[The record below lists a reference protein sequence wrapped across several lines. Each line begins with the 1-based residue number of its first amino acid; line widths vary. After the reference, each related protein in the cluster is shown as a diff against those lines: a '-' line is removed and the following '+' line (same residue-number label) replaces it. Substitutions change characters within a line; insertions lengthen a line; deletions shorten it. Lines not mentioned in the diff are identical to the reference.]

1 MARER
6 QVNDALSRYLE
17 AVTGITKV
25 TRTKA
30 ERIVRNLAKQG
41 EAAARNPQELVE
53 QLLQRSQENRDALS
67 GLVRA
72 ETRKAIKAMGLA
84 TRNDVERLQRQLA
97 DVRRAVAEQGTSR
110 KRAAKTSAGGR
121 SAAKKAAKKTAAR
134 KTAAKKTATA
144 APETTE
150 GGSSSAPSS

>member
-1 MARER
+1 M
-6 QVNDALSRYLE
+6 NDALSRYLE

-53 QLLQRSQENRDALS
+53 QLLQRSQENREALS
-67 GLVRA
+67 GLVRS

-84 TRNDVERLQRQLA
+84 TRNDVERLQRQLS
-97 DVRRAVAEQGTSR
+97 DVRRAVAEEGSTR
-110 KRAAKTSAGGR
+110 KRAAKATAGGR
-121 SAAKKAAKKTAAR
+121 SGAKKAAKKTAAR
-134 KTAAKKTATA
+134 KTAARKA
-144 APETTE
+144 AKAPTTTPETTE
-150 GGSSSAPSS
+150 GGSSTAPSS